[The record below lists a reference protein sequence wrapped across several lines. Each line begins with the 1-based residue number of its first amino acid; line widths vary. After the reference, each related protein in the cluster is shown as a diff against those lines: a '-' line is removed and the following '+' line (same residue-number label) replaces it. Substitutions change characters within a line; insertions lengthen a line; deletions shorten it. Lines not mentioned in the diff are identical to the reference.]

1 MSKYSGKCDFAD
13 HIDIHGMDS
22 VRKSK
27 IYLGYDN
34 YIAGI
39 SLNIKSERDAMPFY
53 THIISFCSMRDG
65 VGNVVLTERSW
76 LDLEEE
82 DRLKWYREAV
92 LKEYRRC
99 KRKKIEFV
107 PEEVLKKVCQT
118 DFAKEAWVEII
129 KRVAEYGDAAGTTG
143 IHIPYYSRMKK
154 MLGDDIKKYDEE
166 HSND

>member
-13 HIDIHGMDS
+13 HINIHGMDS

-34 YIAGI
+34 FIAGI

-53 THIISFCSMRDG
+53 AHIISFCSMRDG
-65 VGNVVLTERSW
+65 VGNVILTERSW

-82 DRLKWYREAV
+82 DRLKLYRDAAI
-92 LKEYRRC
+92 KEYRRC
-99 KRKKIEFV
+99 KRNKIEFV
-107 PEEVLKKVCQT
+107 PEEVFKKLCQT
-118 DFAKEAWVEII
+118 DFAKEAWMAII
-129 KRVAEYGDAAGTTG
+129 NRVAEYGEAAGISG
-143 IHIPYYSRMKK
+143 IHIPYYSQMKK
-154 MLGDDIKKYDEE
+154 RLGDDIKKYDEE

>member
-13 HIDIHGMDS
+13 HINIHGMDS

-53 THIISFCSMRDG
+53 AHIISFCSMRDG
-65 VGNVVLTERSW
+65 VGNVILTERSW

-82 DRLKWYREAV
+82 DRLKLYRDAV

-118 DFAKEAWVEII
+118 DFAKEAWMAII
-129 KRVAEYGDAAGTTG
+129 NRVAEYGDAAGITG
-143 IHIPYYSRMKK
+143 IHIPHYSRMKK